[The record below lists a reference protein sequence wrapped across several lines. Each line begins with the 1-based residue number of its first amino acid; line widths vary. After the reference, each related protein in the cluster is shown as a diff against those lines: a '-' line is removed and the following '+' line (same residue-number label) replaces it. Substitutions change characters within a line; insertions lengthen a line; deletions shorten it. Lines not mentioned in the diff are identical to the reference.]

1 MDDRKKVILDLVTLE
16 KYKQDEMKKAG
27 ISMWQ
32 PGQEAQTWAPWEAVP
47 APQNKTPQRPKAY

>member
-27 ISMWQ
+27 ISM
-32 PGQEAQTWAPWEAVP
+32 
-47 APQNKTPQRPKAY
+47 